1 MAERVTEQ
9 RGAFPA
15 AYALDDDRNPAASKK
30 VFEPGKRLQ
39 PGDFPLLG
47 QIVSIY
53 NPFRTTTRDLQSDG
67 ITASLV
73 VPAFM
78 TLQEGLQD
86 RNEAKVRMPA
96 AGNNYPATFNKVRVD
111 QLHPAVKQIASQA
124 RSDMISRFKLQR
136 MLPLAVASCLD
147 QRIKVGTCD

>member
-1 MAERVTEQ
+1 MASNNSVVTSSSLSSLSVASSAA
-9 RGAFPA
+9 GAVEEA
-15 AYALDDDRNPAASKK
+15 
-30 VFEPGKRLQ
+30 
-39 PGDFPLLG
+39 
-47 QIVSIY
+47 
-53 NPFRTTTRDLQSDG
+53 FRTTTRDLQSDG

-147 QRIKVGTCD
+147 LRIKVGTCD